1 MLVNHHTQY
10 KFDTEME
17 SAAEATDKKDNAG
30 GVGPVLSLAH
40 EQQQRSMSTS
50 GKDQVPA
57 VKDLPPL
64 PESPFEKTF
73 GDAESPIQKRP

>member
-1 MLVNHHTQY
+1 
-10 KFDTEME
+10 ME
-17 SAAEATDKKDNAG
+17 SAAEETDKKDNAG
-30 GVGPVLSLAH
+30 GMGPVPSLAH